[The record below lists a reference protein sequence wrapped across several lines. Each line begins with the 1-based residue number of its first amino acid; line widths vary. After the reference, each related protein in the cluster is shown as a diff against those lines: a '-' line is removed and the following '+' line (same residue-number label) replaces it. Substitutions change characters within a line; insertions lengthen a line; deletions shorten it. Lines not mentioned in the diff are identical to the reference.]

1 MTDRPSHDHSSE
13 KEQVKPFHA
22 KEVGSGQEAADA
34 VAAVLK
40 HAAERD
46 EAAKRKTPPKKQP
59 KWMLPLGINL
69 SLLAVYLIVFSPSWI
84 EFNPI
89 KPPPDEQQV
98 DELHTGMY
106 FMALKIE
113 SFRASN
119 GRLPVSLDEAGISG
133 ADLDYTP
140 RGDST
145 YVLIGNVGEQT
156 VVFDSSQQSL
166 QAFAGN
172 LSQKIGGR

>member
-1 MTDRPSHDHSSE
+1 MHPS
-13 KEQVKPFHA
+13 PGA
-22 KEVGSGQEAADA
+22 VGIRFEYGGLVFGLGQ
-34 VAAVLK
+34 
-40 HAAERD
+40 
-46 EAAKRKTPPKKQP
+46 
-59 KWMLPLGINL
+59 
-69 SLLAVYLIVFSPSWI
+69 FS
-84 EFNPI
+84 
-89 KPPPDEQQV
+89 Q
-98 DELHTGMY
+98 
-106 FMALKIE
+106 
-113 SFRASN
+113 
-119 GRLPVSLDEAGISG
+119 